1 MNLMSNE
8 SMLAGEEAHWSSFRS
23 AVVGLQHSLGEHA
36 PAPTEIGDSS
46 SSSSSRYHARRSTNI
61 RPEEKGVPPTS
72 DDCCNSTPR
81 ANPQSAL
88 EGVDAMNANAWKEN
102 AKPQNNAVG
111 ELETITSWDDTRNIE
126 TNQKHQVME
135 LIGLEEVNKGLYSRN
150 NTRGNDLFSPAHAPS
165 HTSHTTDALSIAEQQ
180 LAETKLKLF
189 MTEAERDELEF
200 QLMQK

>member
-1 MNLMSNE
+1 
-8 SMLAGEEAHWSSFRS
+8 
-23 AVVGLQHSLGEHA
+23 
-36 PAPTEIGDSS
+36 
-46 SSSSSRYHARRSTNI
+46 
-61 RPEEKGVPPTS
+61 
-72 DDCCNSTPR
+72 
-81 ANPQSAL
+81 
-88 EGVDAMNANAWKEN
+88 MNANAWKEN
-102 AKPQNNAVG
+102 AKPQNNAVD

-135 LIGLEEVNKGLYSRN
+135 LIGLEEVNKGVYSRN
-150 NTRGNDLFSPAHAPS
+150 ITRGNDLFSPAHAPS